1 MFVHRTLPECN
12 GKVTKPA
19 KGHLHTFVRFRRLL
33 HSFAFLCSLLHS
45 FIRHANRSYERRESF
60 IGKMSIAHRSNRPR

>member
-19 KGHLHTFVRFRRLL
+19 RGHLYTFVRFCRLL

-45 FIRHANRSYERRESF
+45 FIRHANRS
-60 IGKMSIAHRSNRPR
+60 

>member
-33 HSFAFLCSLLHS
+33 HSFRLLMFTFALFYQARQSLV
-45 FIRHANRSYERRESF
+45 
-60 IGKMSIAHRSNRPR
+60 GKMSIIHRKDEYRS

>member
-19 KGHLHTFVRFRRLL
+19 RGVSAHFRPLPSSSALFRLL
-33 HSFAFLCSLLHS
+33 MFTFALFYQARQSLLGKKRVVH
-45 FIRHANRSYERRESF
+45 RKDEYRS
-60 IGKMSIAHRSNRPR
+60 

>member
-19 KGHLHTFVRFRRLL
+19 RGHLHTFVRFRRLL

-45 FIRHANRSYERRESF
+45 FIRHANRSWERRVSL
-60 IGKMSIAHRSNRPR
+60 IGATDHADRNDGYR

>member
-19 KGHLHTFVRFRRLL
+19 RGHLHTFVRFRRLL
-33 HSFAFLCSLLHS
+33 HSSALFRLLMFTFALFYQARQSLL
-45 FIRHANRSYERRESF
+45 
-60 IGKMSIAHRSNRPR
+60 GKMSIVHRKDEYRS

>member
-19 KGHLHTFVRFRRLL
+19 RGHIAHFRPLPSFSALFRLL
-33 HSFAFLCSLLHS
+33 MFTFALFYQARQSLLGKKRVVH
-45 FIRHANRSYERRESF
+45 RKDEYRS
-60 IGKMSIAHRSNRPR
+60 

>member
-19 KGHLHTFVRFRRLL
+19 RGHLHTFVRFRRLL
-33 HSFAFLCSLLHS
+33 HSFAFLCSLFALFYQACQSLLGKKRVVH
-45 FIRHANRSYERRESF
+45 RKDEYRS
-60 IGKMSIAHRSNRPR
+60 